1 MSLKSTHAQ
10 YKGVDDLLRRYAV
23 EADMPL
29 ARWAGQL
36 YLGIC
41 DGLEEIDELVSVLRE
56 VRDSIAADSPDL
68 WARIDAVLEKHDG
81 GAK

>member
-1 MSLKSTHAQ
+1 MSLKSTHEQ
-10 YKGVDDLLRRYAV
+10 FKHRDHLLRKWASESFNV
-23 EADMPL
+23 PE
-29 ARWAGQL
+29 RWAGWL
-36 YLGIC
+36 YLGLC
-41 DGLEEIDELVSVLRE
+41 DGLAEIDELVAVLRE